1 MAKSVIMPRFGMTQ
15 EEAEIV
21 HWLCAE
27 GDRVEQGDPICEVTT
42 DKVNMEVEAPATGRL
57 TDIRFQAG
65 DTVPVTQIIAY
76 ITSEQE
82 YQTRDNQAAD
92 KEPVEP
98 VNQSTP
104 QPAAPPVISATPLAQ
119 RIAAEAGLP
128 LENIQGS
135 GTRGKITRDDIQR
148 ALNSREEPD
157 NTAGESGRKLPASP
171 AARSL
176 ANQLGI
182 DLKAISGT
190 GPLNRIQGWDVQKFH
205 QALVKSA
212 GSSRLDQ
219 EALIPPYGVQSPDG
233 NSNQDEVEII
243 PLEGMRKTIADRL
256 QASYQQAPH
265 IFLTIEIDMGR
276 ALALRAALNPRQPA
290 GREPVSLTALIV
302 KASALALHDQPLL
315 NSHLL
320 DGNIH
325 RFKQINIGM
334 AVALEDGLI
343 VPVIHAADQ
352 KGLNWLGDKVA
363 DLSQRARSGKL
374 RANDITG
381 GTFTISNLGMFGI
394 DQFTAIINPPQVGIL
409 AVGQI
414 ARRFVP
420 DQDDQPVARSLMK
433 VCLSADHR
441 VIDGLVAARFLS
453 ALRDRLENPNLLLD

>member
-15 EEAEIV
+15 EEADIV

-27 GDRVEQGDPICEVTT
+27 GDWVEQGDPICEVTT
-42 DKVNMEVEAPATGRL
+42 DKVNMEVEAPASGVL

-76 ITSEQE
+76 IASEQE
-82 YQTRDNQAAD
+82 YQTRDNPHLD

-98 VNQSTP
+98 VSQP
-104 QPAAPPVISATPLAQ
+104 PAQPAAPPVISATPLAQ

-128 LENIQGS
+128 LESIQGS
-135 GTRGKITRDDIQR
+135 GTRGKITRDDIHR
-148 ALNSREEPD
+148 ALNSRAEPEH
-157 NTAGESGRKLPASP
+157 TAGESSSKTPASP

-176 ANQLGI
+176 ANQLGV
-182 DLKAISGT
+182 DLKDISGT
-190 GPLNRIQGWDVQKFH
+190 GPQSRVQGWDVQKYH
-205 QALVKSA
+205 QALSQSA
-212 GSSRLDQ
+212 RSSKLDQ
-219 EALIPPYGVQSPDG
+219 ETFPPADEGQSPDG
-233 NSNQDEVEII
+233 KTDQDGVEII
-243 PLEGMRKTIADRL
+243 AIEGMRKTIAERL

-290 GREPVSLTALIV
+290 GREPVSLTALII
-302 KASALALHDQPLL
+302 KACALALHDQPLL
-315 NSHLL
+315 NSHFLEEK
-320 DGNIH
+320 IH
-325 RFKQINIGM
+325 RFKHINIGM

-343 VPVIHAADQ
+343 VPVIHDAEQ

-374 RANDITG
+374 RANDVTG

-420 DQDDQPVARSLMK
+420 DEDDQPVARSLMK

-453 ALRDRLENPNLLLD
+453 TLRERLENPNLLLD